1 MTSGLG
7 SIIFADV
14 SLLRFPSQNRMFLVR
29 KPYVLGTKTVR
40 FWDGNH
46 KRKITENR
54 LLTVKNHII
63 MSVLYDFMPFLR
75 KKKFLSEGYRMQ
87 IGNIGSCI

>member
-1 MTSGLG
+1 MSEERIHLTSRLG

-14 SLLRFPSQNRMFLVR
+14 SLLRSPSQNRMFLVW

-40 FWDGNH
+40 FWDGNR

-54 LLTVKNHII
+54 LLTVKNH
-63 MSVLYDFMPFLR
+63 
-75 KKKFLSEGYRMQ
+75 
-87 IGNIGSCI
+87 N